1 MERMADMSKGTI
13 IYIGGFELPDKNAA
27 AHRVMANAKIFSKL
41 GYSTVFIGVDK
52 DLKFDSSINTTKQD
66 LEGFECWRTPYPK
79 SSKEWFNY
87 LTSIYRFLE
96 IVNKYDDVK
105 AVICY
110 NYQTIA
116 FARIIKYCRA
126 KSIKVISDCT
136 EWYGVS
142 EGNILYKIIKYLDTV
157 VRMKIINRG
166 VDALIVVSNY
176 LRKYYKYKAMVVIP
190 TLVNMNNLI
199 EPNYLTSDIVNLFYA
214 GIPFRLG
221 RPLKNRKLAKD
232 RLDKAIKY
240 LFGIY
245 QKNMNVA
252 FRFDIYGMTKE
263 QYIEVFPDDEYMLDK
278 LKNNV
283 FFHGY
288 RNNEEVRNALRFAD
302 FTILI
307 RDENRMTQS
316 GFPTKF
322 TESINCG
329 IPVITTNTS
338 DLDAYLVEGK
348 NGFFIDKDNDNL
360 AEKKLEKILTLDSAE
375 INTMKEYCF
384 KSNIF
389 NIENWVEAT
398 RPIFEELKK
407 A

>member
-1 MERMADMSKGTI
+1 MANMSKGTI
-13 IYIGGFELPDKNAA
+13 IYVGAFELPDKNAA

-41 GYSTVFIGVDK
+41 GYSTVFIGIDK
-52 DLKFDSSINTTKQD
+52 KLKYDSSINTTKQD
-66 LEGFECWRTPYPK
+66 LEEFECWKTPYPT

-110 NYQTIA
+110 NYQAIA
-116 FARIIKYCRA
+116 FERIKKYCRA

-136 EWYGVS
+136 EWYGVN
-142 EGNILYKIIKYLDTV
+142 EGNILFKTFKYLDTV
-157 VRMKIINRG
+157 VRMKIINKR

-176 LRKYYKYKAMVVIP
+176 LREYYKEKITVVIP
-190 TLVNMNNLI
+190 TLVNRDNLI
-199 EPNYLTSDIVNLFYA
+199 EPNYSNSDIVNLFYA

-221 RPLKNRKLAKD
+221 RQLKNRNLAKD

-245 QKNMNVA
+245 QKNRSVA
-252 FRFDIYGMTKE
+252 FRFDIYGITKE

-288 RNNEEVRNALRFAD
+288 RNNEEVRNALHFAD

-307 RDENRMTQS
+307 RDETRMTQA

-348 NGFFIDKDNDNL
+348 NGFFIDKGNDNL
-360 AEKKLEKILTLDSAE
+360 AEEKLEKILTLDSAE